1 MTRLSLQNIKDR
13 FESGDRP
20 EAADYI
26 ALIDT
31 LAAQATEL
39 GTAGNNET
47 EINGIENE
55 TVIDSFPFAQWRMV
69 KYLVSISKTSDGDNK
84 FYATEISI
92 LIDGS
97 DVSVAEYGV
106 IDNDGDMGTINV
118 SRSGGSLAIEVTPN
132 PNVRPI
138 TVRFARIGLK
148 S

>member
-92 LIDGS
+92 LIDGNN
-97 DVSVAEYGV
+97 VSVAEYGV
-106 IDNDGDMGTINV
+106 IDNDGDMGTISV
-118 SRSGGSLAIEVTPN
+118 SKTGSNLELKVTPDLAI
-132 PNVRPI
+132 RPI
-138 TVRFARIGLK
+138 TVRYARVGLK
-148 S
+148 A